1 MKKIFVLLATAIL
14 LSGCGEGFLDTENLT
29 QKDSSIF
36 PKTPADAEQMLPA
49 IYRTLIEPMNPRTP
63 FFVSEIMSDERF
75 GAAGADDRFTRA
87 IANFKVTDVNEYS
100 VLWSNYYQGIF
111 RANSL
116 ISSLDNITWANEGQ
130 RNRIEGEAYFM
141 RAYYY
146 FDLARLFGTVPL
158 VLDLSAQNNPRS
170 EASVLFAQIGADLKI
185 AIEKMPATP
194 YTPAWGGTNLGHAT
208 KWAAEGIMA
217 RAFLF
222 YTGYY
227 KQEQMGEITKAQ
239 VIAWV
244 DDCVKNSG
252 HDLLPDFHSL
262 WPYSYSKDY
271 PYTKENGLT
280 YIGESGANIEA
291 MFVHRHYGWD
301 YTGRNLEQLFFG
313 MRYQDNYMACFPFG
327 QGWGGGT
334 VNPNT
339 FAAWSASDLRRKAS
353 VLDAKDPS
361 EGVTYQPGKENQME
375 DTYLFAKKYMPIN
388 VKVKAKNGS
397 DSLVAYIKNMDLKYA
412 FPTLDYMSE
421 NLQDYISLRF
431 ADVLLMGAE
440 LGSGQAQNYF
450 DRVRARVK
458 LPSVPVDLKNIKA
471 ERRWELAFEG
481 IRYFDLLRWHDEK
494 LITEHKTDV
503 PVLNKGKE
511 AKVNTKFRPETGGFL
526 PIPLSQIEL
535 SGNVLVQT
543 PGWSPSD
550 FTFTDKN

>member
-1 MKKIFVLLATAIL
+1 MKKIFLLLAAITL
-14 LSGCGEGFLDTENLT
+14 LSGCSESFLDVDDLT
-29 QKDSSIF
+29 KKNSQNF

-49 IYRTLIEPMNPRTP
+49 IYRTLIEPNNPRTP

-75 GAAGADDRFTRA
+75 GAAGADDRFARA
-87 IANFKVTDVNEYS
+87 IANFKVTDVNEYFT
-100 VLWSNYYQGIF
+100 LWDNYYKGIF

-116 ISSLDNITWANEGQ
+116 ISSLDNVTWDNEEQ
-130 RNRIEGEAYFM
+130 RNQIEGEAYFM

-158 VLDLSAQNNPRS
+158 VLDPLPQNNPRT
-170 EASVLFAQIGADLKI
+170 EASVLFAQIGADLKM
-185 AIEKMPATP
+185 AIEKLPTTP
-194 YTPAWGGTNLGHAT
+194 YTPAWGAANLGHAT

-227 KQEQMGEITKAQ
+227 KQETMGEITKAQ

-252 HDLLPDFHSL
+252 HDLLPDFRSL

-271 PYTKENGLT
+271 PYTKDNGLT
-280 YIGESGANIEA
+280 YMGESGANIEA

-301 YTGRNLEQLFFG
+301 YTGRNLEQLFYG
-313 MRYQDNYMACFPFG
+313 MRYQDDYKACFPFG

-339 FAAWSASDLRRKAS
+339 FAAWPTGDLRRKAS
-353 VLDAKDPS
+353 ILDAKDPS

-375 DTYLFAKKYMPIN
+375 DTWLFGKKYMPIN
-388 VKVKAKNGS
+388 VKKEDGS
-397 DSLVAYIKNMDLKYA
+397 LLAYIKDMNPNYA

-440 LGSGQAQNYF
+440 LGSGQAQSYL
-450 DRVRARVK
+450 DRVRTRVK
-458 LPSVPVDLKNIKA
+458 LPSVPVNIENIKA

-481 IRYFDLLRWHDEK
+481 VRYFDLLRWHDEN
-494 LITEHKTDV
+494 LITEHKTNV
-503 PVLNKGKE
+503 PVLNRGVD
-511 AKVNTKFRPETGGFL
+511 AKVNTKFRSETGGFL
-526 PIPLSQIEL
+526 PVPLNQIEL
-535 SGNVLVQT
+535 SGGVLIQT
-543 PGWSPSD
+543 PGWEPSD
-550 FTFTDKN
+550 FTFTE